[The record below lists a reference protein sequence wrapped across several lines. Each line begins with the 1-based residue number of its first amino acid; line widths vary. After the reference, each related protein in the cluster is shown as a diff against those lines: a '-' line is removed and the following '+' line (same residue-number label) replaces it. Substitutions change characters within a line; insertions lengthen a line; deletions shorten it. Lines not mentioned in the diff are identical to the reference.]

1 MVVWRCIVEG
11 GRGRQFAGG
20 MEECVVVSVAGAG
33 PVISDETRGVTT
45 VGRRINSRIST
56 KYERR

>member
-1 MVVWRCIVEG
+1 VEG

-20 MEECVVVSVAGAG
+20 MEECVVVSVAG

-45 VGRRINSRIST
+45 VGRRINSRVST